1 MSTAETNTSRPTIQ
15 SRNIPAYLTPEQ
27 ILAQIPSGVHTTL
40 NPRQAKIT
48 QRDMDIINEIIHQYI
63 SRSKKD
69 AGKDTPGNRN

>member
-1 MSTAETNTSRPTIQ
+1 MNTPETDTPRPTNQ
-15 SRNIPAYLTPEQ
+15 SRNKPVYLTPEQ
-27 ILAQIPSGVHTTL
+27 ILAQIPPGVHTTL

-48 QRDMDIINEIIHQYI
+48 QCDMDLINEIIHQYI